1 LVICMPTREEMV
13 KEVVD
18 DYNSEHSPH
27 FHDKSEFQMR
37 VEFYQDVMEI
47 KELLKKIV
55 EKMG

>member
-1 LVICMPTREEMV
+1 MPTREEMI

-18 DYNSEHSPH
+18 DYNTEHSPH

-37 VEFYQDVMEI
+37 VEFYQDVAEI
-47 KELLKKIV
+47 KDLLKKIV

>member
-1 LVICMPTREEMV
+1 MPTQEEMI

-18 DYNSEHSPH
+18 DYNKEHAPH
-27 FHDKSEFQMR
+27 YHDASEFEMR
-37 VEFYQDVMEI
+37 LGFYKDVGEI